1 MLTFEP
7 PSLVSQ
13 VMFSILTLHLLV
25 NYILLLQFLPKGRH
39 KQYVFLLL
47 RSQGQREAQFPEAHS
62 GGTNEFMWF
71 HTEHSEGLLPAVAGA
86 SSANRPHLDN
96 LYQAGS
102 RPSLSC
108 MSSRPLY
115 SSTSPR
121 PHANKATINNKQV
134 EDNRRILRQGVHA
147 PPHLSMRGYKQSTSP
162 AGMTAL
168 QEKAAE
174 VPKTV
179 AAWLGGQL
187 ATSSHP
193 FLQPS
198 RHLYMWYAYLSC
210 TPLKF
215 YFSLLSAKHE
225 VLMSNMVTNSNP
237 CLQGLPPT
245 NACGHRVHGLL
256 S

>member
-1 MLTFEP
+1 MQIRRQNKQQTGRRL
-7 PSLVSQ
+7 Q
-13 VMFSILTLHLLV
+13 VDT
-25 NYILLLQFLPKGRH
+25 
-39 KQYVFLLL
+39 
-47 RSQGQREAQFPEAHS
+47 
-62 GGTNEFMWF
+62 
-71 HTEHSEGLLPAVAGA
+71 
-86 SSANRPHLDN
+86 
-96 LYQAGS
+96 QAGV
-102 RPSLSC
+102 SC
-108 MSSRPLY
+108 SSSPL
-115 SSTSPR
+115 
-121 PHANKATINNKQV
+121 H
-134 EDNRRILRQGVHA
+134 E
-147 PPHLSMRGYKQSTSP
+147 GYKQSTSP

-174 VPKTV
+174 VPKTM

-198 RHLYMWYAYLSC
+198 RHLYMWYADLSC

-245 NACGHRVHGLL
+245 NACGTSSAWPSIFDWVGLGSL
-256 S
+256 KECFG